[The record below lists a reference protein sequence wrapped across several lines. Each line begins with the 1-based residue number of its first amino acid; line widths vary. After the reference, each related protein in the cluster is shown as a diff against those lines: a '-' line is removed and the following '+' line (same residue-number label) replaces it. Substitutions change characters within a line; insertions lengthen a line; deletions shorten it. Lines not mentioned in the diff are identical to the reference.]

1 MIEWCG
7 SNFFWSVADR
17 KGEIWGRGLVKKSQ
31 VCKKELS
38 GGVEAARITQSKQD
52 LLTYAWGDPLLPRS
66 LSLSLSFSF
75 FSHLPRFDISAFKRN
90 NYLHI
95 FIHNKSW
102 YCRFNER
109 IDDVLYL
116 VSLRNCPE
124 SPCPFQHNCRYQVS
138 DLAHQYRCI

>member
-1 MIEWCG
+1 MKEEG
-7 SNFFWSVADR
+7 SEKSLNGVVPICSEVSLIG
-17 KGEIWGRGLVKKSQ
+17 KGEIWGRGLLKKSQ

-75 FSHLPRFDISAFKRN
+75 FSHLPRFDVSAFKRN

-95 FIHNKSW
+95 FIHNKS
-102 YCRFNER
+102 
-109 IDDVLYL
+109 
-116 VSLRNCPE
+116 
-124 SPCPFQHNCRYQVS
+124 
-138 DLAHQYRCI
+138 